1 MVRKLYRPIVMMVL
15 CVYDAGDSVDGESW
29 RQGKVSRE
37 TGYDLFSCGR
47 CLAGQAS
54 ILPGVLH
61 SGNQLSSLFREYLAT
76 EYVLSLA
83 MTYILIHR
91 YSAILVTFCM

>member
-61 SGNQLSSLFREYLAT
+61 
-76 EYVLSLA
+76 LSLA